1 MSPFDQTETE
11 VIDSMAP
18 ADWLE
23 RTDCIGM
30 SEMLGAAFLK
40 PSILNLFS
48 ACLPCMKKKG
58 SGALE
63 LSVSVPSFLLH
74 HRPRN
79 HARRDQSEAIV
90 DLQPAP
96 RLFFPHRKEGE
107 RIYYAMTKRHPFIQ
121 LLHPMVWR
129 LWR

>member
-90 DLQPAP
+90 DLQPA
-96 RLFFPHRKEGE
+96 L
-107 RIYYAMTKRHPFIQ
+107 Q
-121 LLHPMVWR
+121 S
-129 LWR
+129 